1 MKAVILAAG
10 MGKRMMDITL
20 NTPKPLLKIAN
31 TTIIGYLVN
40 CLKEIDV
47 NEIYVVTGFK
57 STMIKS
63 KLGKSV
69 NYIHNKK
76 FRTTNSIYS
85 LYLAKKYLQNSNFIL
100 INGDIFLSKLY
111 FLKIK
116 NFKNST
122 SFGIKRNKYSDGE
135 MNIILKNGL
144 IKKISKDIKKNE
156 SNAESAQMSYF
167 IKKDSNI
174 LFKEINHLI
183 NKKRLNL
190 FPAYA
195 YKAIIKKSK
204 LKISFIKKNCWYEID
219 NKKDLIKLRKKI
231 NTTRQL
237 TKFKNLR

>member
-144 IKKISKDIKKNE
+144 IKKISKDIKKNK

-195 YKAIIKKSK
+195 YEAIIKKSK